1 MSGRTARRR
10 VLRVRAAGTEGTPQA
25 SERSDLLATEE
36 PVGIRVGGQ
45 ALTMTMR
52 TPGDD
57 LDLAAGFLVSEGIV
71 RAPGDIASIRLCD
84 GTSCGHAG
92 HDGVGNIVDVELRP
106 GLALE
111 PAARRNF
118 MTTSACGV
126 CGKASTAE
134 LFVEK
139 TWDINEDAVQVPAG
153 RLACA
158 PATLRG
164 AQRVFASTGGLHAAG
179 VFDAA
184 GELLAAR
191 EDVGRHNAVDKVVGW
206 ALRQGRLPLRGCVL
220 LVSGRASFELVQ
232 KAVLAG
238 IPVLAAVSAPSSLAA
253 DLAAE
258 AGLTLV
264 GFLRGST
271 MNVYTRADR
280 VLADTVLAGTGLAG
294 TGPGLTPAGPRSAG
308 PAGA

>member
-1 MSGRTARRR
+1 MTGRTARRR
-10 VLRVRAAGTEGTPQA
+10 VLRIRLPDTGVPGDAHV
-25 SERSDLLATEE
+25 SERSDLLAAEE
-36 PVGIRVGGQ
+36 PLGIRVGEQ

-57 LDLAAGFLVSEGIV
+57 VDLAAGFLVSEGIV
-71 RAPGDIASIRLCD
+71 RAPGDIATIRLCD
-84 GTSCGHAG
+84 GTACGHAG
-92 HDGVGNIVDVELRP
+92 HEGTGNIVDVDLRP
-106 GLALE
+106 GLAAE
-111 PAARRNF
+111 PALRRNF

-126 CGKASTAE
+126 CGKASTDE
-134 LFVEK
+134 LFVAA
-139 TWDINEDAVQVPAG
+139 TWDITEDQARVPASM
-153 RLACA
+153 LAA
-158 PATLRG
+158 LPQALRD

-179 VFDAA
+179 VFGPG
-184 GELLAAR
+184 GELLVVR

-238 IPVLAAVSAPSSLAA
+238 FPVLAAVSAPSSLAA

-264 GFLRGST
+264 GFLRGGS
-271 MNVYTRADR
+271 MNVYTHQDR
-280 VLADTVLAGTGLAG
+280 IVTGVAA
-294 TGPGLTPAGPRSAG
+294 PS
-308 PAGA
+308 

>member
-10 VLRVRAAGTEGTPQA
+10 LLRIRLSDPPDAPRA
-25 SERSDLLATEE
+25 SERSDLLAAEE
-36 PVGIRVGGQ
+36 PLGIRVAGQ

-71 RAPGDIASIRLCD
+71 RCPGDIAAIRLCD

-92 HDGVGNIVDVELRP
+92 HHGTGNIVDVELRP
-106 GLALE
+106 GLAVA

-134 LFVEK
+134 LFVAK
-139 TWDINEDAVQVPAG
+139 TYDINEDHVRVPAG
-153 RLACA
+153 WLTST
-158 PATLRG
+158 PQTLRD

-179 VFDAA
+179 VFGAG
-184 GELLAAR
+184 GELIVVR

-253 DLAAE
+253 DLAAD

-264 GFLRGST
+264 GFLRGGS

-280 VLADTVLAGTGLAG
+280 VLADIPAA
-294 TGPGLTPAGPRSAG
+294 PGSAEPLLRPTGPRSAG
-308 PAGA
+308 RDGA